1 MLNTYVKFKELLNKV
16 TNKETVLWSGNSA
29 GGNAINVNV
38 NGYKR
43 LRVKVRMSGIIDFLE
58 IDLNIQTINI
68 EKNGVYYKYGNSA
81 AAGAMDGTQ
90 YLNKAS
96 VAVSGDKTKVIGY
109 GFGYSSLANGW
120 NFQDR
125 DGSTDVWG
133 VLEIVGIK

>member
-43 LRVKVRMSGIIDFLE
+43 LRVKVRMSGIVDFLE

-68 EKNGVYYKYGNSA
+68 EKNGVYYKYGNSV
-81 AAGAMDGTQ
+81 AAGALDGTQ

-120 NFQDR
+120 NFQNR
-125 DGSTDVWG
+125 DNSADTWG
-133 VLEIVGIK
+133 VFEIVGIK

>member
-1 MLNTYVKFKELLNKV
+1 MLNTYIRLKQMIKEINS
-16 TNKETVLWSGNSA
+16 KETVLWSGNSA

-68 EKNGVYYKYGNSA
+68 EKNGVYYKYGNSV
-81 AAGAMDGTQ
+81 AAGAMDGTL

-96 VAVSGDKTKVIGY
+96 VAVSGDKTKVLGY
-109 GFGYSSLANGW
+109 DFGYSSLANGW

-125 DGSTDVWG
+125 DSSPDVWG